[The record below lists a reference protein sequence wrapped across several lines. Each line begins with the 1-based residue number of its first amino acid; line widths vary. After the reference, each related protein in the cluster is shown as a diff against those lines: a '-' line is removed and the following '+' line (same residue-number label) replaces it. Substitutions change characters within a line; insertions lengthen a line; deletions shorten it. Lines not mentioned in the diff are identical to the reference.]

1 MLRNAVSV
9 TQADD
14 VITDENNQP
23 ERKQYAGNGTMNNL
37 TFHQQDP
44 HSHITCTAF
53 SIFFRISVLEGYH
66 GQVGGTRFQ
75 VGMTGAD
82 QRRYLRP
89 EE

>member
-53 SIFFRISVLEGYH
+53 SIFFQDFCFGGVSWTSWGYKISGRH
-66 GQVGGTRFQ
+66 
-75 VGMTGAD
+75 D
-82 QRRYLRP
+82 WS
-89 EE
+89 